1 MKSKIVMFVAGI
13 LSSVSVWSQQS
24 KPENPEFLKFQK
36 SEWVDSVMNSL
47 TPDERIAQL
56 IMVAAFSN
64 RGEKHKREILKL
76 VQEQKVGGL
85 LFFQGDPEAQV
96 KLINEYQK
104 ASKVPL
110 IGAIDAEWGLGMRLD
125 NTISYPYQMAL
136 GAIQDEEL
144 IYKMGLEI
152 ARQIKRAG
160 LHLNFAPVVD
170 VNNNPENPV
179 INYRSF
185 GENKF
190 NVSQKGIAY
199 MKGLQDGQVLAT
211 AKHFPGHGDT
221 DTDSHYALPQINHPF
236 PRLDS
241 LELYPFKELI
251 NAGVGGMMVAHL
263 DIPAL
268 DSTGVAST
276 LSKPIITGLL
286 KERLEYK
293 GLVVTDA
300 MNMKGVTL
308 GNLPGVVDKDAI
320 LAGNDM
326 LEYSEDVPKA
336 IEEVRAAINAGL
348 ITQEEI
354 DARCRKIL
362 AIKQWVGLDNYRPL
376 KTQNILKEINTP
388 KAKELHEKLA
398 KASLTVLKN
407 ENSLLPLQQ
416 KKKKKKKIA
425 SLSIGVEEESTFQ
438 KTLKKNYELENFQ
451 LSEEAGEE
459 EVQDIVRKLANFDV
473 LLVAIHDTQSRPRNK
488 ISFSE
493 DVEDLILQLSN
504 RKNTIFSLFKNP
516 YVIAKIEGI
525 ENADG
530 LILAYQDSE
539 TAQEVTA
546 GFIAGKSMASGKLP
560 VSLGNK
566 FNVGDG
572 LTVIAIP
579 AILRLYRT
587 FLLF

>member
-1 MKSKIVMFVAGI
+1 MKRKFSVFIIII
-13 LSSVSVWSQQS
+13 LTSVPLWSQLHTS
-24 KPENPEFLKFQK
+24 GNPDFLKNRNSK
-36 SEWVDSVMNSL
+36 WVDSVMTTLS
-47 TPDERIAQL
+47 PDERIAQL

-64 RGEKHKREILKL
+64 RGEAHKNEILEL

-85 LFFQGDPEAQV
+85 LFFQGNPEAQV
-96 KLINEYQK
+96 TLMNEYQR
-104 ASKVPL
+104 AANVPL
-110 IGAIDAEWGLGMRLD
+110 LGAIDAEWGLGMRLD

-136 GAIQDEEL
+136 GAIQDEEM
-144 IYKMGLEI
+144 IYKMGREI
-152 ARQIKRAG
+152 ARQIKKVG

-185 GENKF
+185 GEDKY
-190 NVSQKGIAY
+190 NVAKKGIAY
-199 MKGLQDGQVLAT
+199 MKGLQDGRVLAT

-221 DTDSHYALPQINHPF
+221 DTDSHYGLPQINHPF

-251 NAGVGGMMVAHL
+251 RAGVGGMMVAHL
-263 DIPAL
+263 NIPAL

-286 KERLEYK
+286 KERLNFK
-293 GLVVTDA
+293 GLIVTDA

-326 LEYSEDVPKA
+326 LEYSEDVPRA
-336 IEEVRAAINAGL
+336 IEEVRAAIKEGL

-354 DARCRKIL
+354 DERCRKIL
-362 AIKQWVGLDNYRPL
+362 AIKQWAGLDHYQPS
-376 KTQNILKEINTP
+376 KAANILKELNTP
-388 KAKELHEKLA
+388 KAKELNEDLV

-407 ENSLLPLQQ
+407 ENMLLPLQQ
-416 KKKKKKKIA
+416 KERKIA
-425 SLSIGVEEESTFQ
+425 SLSIGVERESVFQ
-438 KTLKKNYELENFQ
+438 KNLKKNYELENFQ

-459 EVQDIVRKLANFDV
+459 EVENVVRKLANFDL
-473 LLVAIHDTQSRPRNK
+473 LLVAIHDTQSRPGNN
-488 ISFSE
+488 INFSE
-493 DVEDLILQLSN
+493 DVADLILQLGN
-504 RKNTIFSLFKNP
+504 RENTIFSLFKNP
-516 YVIAKIEGI
+516 YVIDKIEGI

-530 LILAYQDSE
+530 LIVAYQDSE
-539 TAQEVTA
+539 TAQKVTA
-546 GFIAGKSMASGKLP
+546 GFIAGKSVASGRLP
-560 VSLGNK
+560 VSLGKK
-566 FNVGDG
+566 FAAGEG
-572 LTVIAIP
+572 LFVRNIA
-579 AILRLYRT
+579 ALLRLYRT

>member
-1 MKSKIVMFVAGI
+1 MKRKFLLYI
-13 LSSVSVWSQQS
+13 LLIIISAPVWSQQLAAG
-24 KPENPEFLKFQK
+24 NPDFLKYQNNK
-36 SEWVDSVMNSL
+36 WVDSVMTTLS
-47 TPDERIAQL
+47 PDERIAQL

-64 RGEKHKREILKL
+64 RGEEHKKEILEL
-76 VQEQKVGGL
+76 VEEQKVGGL

-96 KLINEYQK
+96 KLMNEYQR
-104 ASKVPL
+104 AANVPL
-110 IGAIDAEWGLGMRLD
+110 LGAIDAEWGLGMRLD

-144 IYKMGLEI
+144 IYKMGMEI
-152 ARQIKRAG
+152 ARQIKRVG

-185 GENKF
+185 GENKY
-190 NVSQKGIAY
+190 NVAQKGVAY
-199 MKGLQDGQVLAT
+199 MKGLQDGRVLAT

-221 DTDSHYALPQINHPF
+221 DTDSHYGLPQINHPF

-241 LELYPFKELI
+241 LELYPFRELI
-251 NAGVGGMMVAHL
+251 RAGVGGMMVAHL

-286 KERLEYK
+286 KQRLEFK
-293 GLVVTDA
+293 GLIVTDA

-336 IEEVRAAINAGL
+336 IEEVRTAINAGL

-354 DARCRKIL
+354 NDRCRRIL
-362 AIKQWVGLDNYRPL
+362 AIKQWVGMDDYRPS
-376 KTQNILKEINTP
+376 KSTNILKELNTR
-388 KAKELHEKLA
+388 KAKDLNEDLA

-407 ENSLLPLQQ
+407 ENMLLPLQQ
-416 KKKKKKKIA
+416 KKRKIA
-425 SLSIGVEEESTFQ
+425 SISIGVEEESFFQ
-438 KTLKKNYELENFQ
+438 KNLKENYELENFQ
-451 LSEEAGEE
+451 LSEEADEE
-459 EVQDIVRKLANFDV
+459 EVKDILRKLANFEV
-473 LLVAIHDTQSRPRNK
+473 LLVAIHDTQSRPRNN
-488 ISFSE
+488 INFSE
-493 DVEDLILQLSN
+493 DVEELILQLAS
-504 RKNTIFSLFKNP
+504 RENTIFSLFKNP
-516 YVIAKIEGI
+516 YVIDKIEGI

-539 TAQEVTA
+539 AAQRMAA
-546 GFIAGKSMASGKLP
+546 GFIAGNSMASGRLP
-560 VSLGNK
+560 VSIGNK
-566 FNVGDG
+566 FKAGDG
-572 LTVIAIP
+572 FTIRNVP
-579 AILRLYRT
+579 ALLRLYRN